1 MMRSI
6 IRVAA
11 SVGALAALTACGSDA
26 GTGVRAAVTGTYRL
40 SSVNALPLP
49 FTENSSGAVVKIT
62 EGQLVAESSG
72 AFTESITRS
81 TTPPGG
87 GSTVITVTTVG
98 GTYQVGNQVIVFT
111 YSASGETLLGS
122 LVNGGI
128 SIQNGS
134 NSFEYTK

>member
-1 MMRSI
+1 
-6 IRVAA
+6 
-11 SVGALAALTACGSDA
+11 
-26 GTGVRAAVTGTYRL
+26 
-40 SSVNALPLP
+40 
-49 FTENSSGAVVKIT
+49 
-62 EGQLVAESSG
+62 
-72 AFTESITRS
+72 
-81 TTPPGG
+81 
-87 GSTVITVTTVG
+87 VITVTTVG

>member
-26 GTGVRAAVTGTYRL
+26 GTGVRAAVTGTYQL

-81 TTPPGG
+81 TTCT
-87 GSTVITVTTVG
+87 S
-98 GTYQVGNQVIVFT
+98 
-111 YSASGETLLGS
+111 
-122 LVNGGI
+122 VN
-128 SIQNGS
+128 SVNAAA
-134 NSFEYTK
+134 NS